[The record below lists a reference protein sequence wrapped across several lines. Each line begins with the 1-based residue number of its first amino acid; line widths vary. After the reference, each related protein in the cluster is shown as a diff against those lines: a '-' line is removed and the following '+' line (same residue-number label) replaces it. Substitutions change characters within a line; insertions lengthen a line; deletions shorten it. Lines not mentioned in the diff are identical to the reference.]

1 MHRFVFIAM
10 LVVPLQGCA
19 WLVRDVA
26 DFENVDMVQAEP
38 LDDEQPGDL
47 HKFVTAEHDTAQVEQ
62 LRGDPDCTDPWD
74 KNNSKSKPAC
84 EAGTYLYWKYMARGA
99 SAAPPPSCN
108 LSVTPPSDD
117 KGQWTFKWTSENATS
132 FSIGGGINTDT
143 TKVSGSVTVAQPYS
157 SANLGT
163 AVGPGGIATCVAS
176 TIAAKPAADA
186 PAAADDAETP
196 GQDTQTAG
204 GNGTASKQSGAGGSL
219 EKSYALNYFNSGI
232 ALSDVLCDAWFA
244 RLSQSNAAMSE
255 ASATIQ
261 NMGTTSSL
269 IATTAGASTL
279 ALQTIT
285 ASTGL
290 LTRATGDL
298 STNYLIS
305 PDLGEIAR
313 KVRNYR
319 DTYYANIVNSGNVVD
334 YASASSYLQKY
345 HSTCSSDWVKTYLS
359 QAISASQPEKSTTTD
374 TGTATDKTSSTSTT
388 ENSSDGTASTTG
400 GSSASD
406 TDVEN
411 YAAKTLK
418 PFFKNAPQAADI
430 VYLYALVFQDKSGV
444 SLISATDAK
453 NTVIYS
459 LASHVPSLVSLSNG
473 KPTWVLAPKKTQASV
488 QTAFKSIDSDFG
500 TGLSAAAQKIVSGL
514 NPTKPAAAATPKKYA
529 PVFQP
534 AVEGSAGTSTNKSNS
549 SQSTTP
555 GTSTTPAGS
564 GK

>member
-1 MHRFVFIAM
+1 MHRFVLVAM
-10 LVVPLQGCA
+10 LAVSLQGCA

-38 LDDEQPGDL
+38 LDDEQPGKL
-47 HKFVTAEHDTAQVEQ
+47 HKWITAENDTAQVDQ
-62 LRGDPDCTDPWD
+62 LRGYPDCTDPSD
-74 KNNSKSKPAC
+74 KNVSSPKTDCK
-84 EAGTYLYWKYMARGA
+84 AGTYLYWKYMARGA
-99 SAAPPPSCN
+99 SAAPPPSCT
-108 LSVTPPSDD
+108 LSVTPPPDD

-163 AVGPGGIATCVAS
+163 AVGPGGVATCVAS
-176 TIAAKPAADA
+176 IVAAKPAADA
-186 PAAADDAETP
+186 PAAAAADAGTA
-196 GQDTQTAG
+196 GQDTQSAG
-204 GNGTASKQSGAGGSL
+204 TGSKQSGAGGSL
-219 EKSYALNYFNSGI
+219 EKNYALNYFNSGI

-261 NMGTTSSL
+261 NMGSTSSL

-290 LTRATGDL
+290 LTKATGDL

-345 HSTCSSDWVKTYLS
+345 HSTCSSDWVRTYLS
-359 QAISASQPEKSTTTD
+359 QAISASQPEKSTTADTD
-374 TGTATDKTSSTSTT
+374 TATDKTPSTSTT
-388 ENSSDGTASTTG
+388 ENSSASTASTTG
-400 GSSASD
+400 GNSASD
-406 TDVEN
+406 TDVET

-418 PFFKNAPQAADI
+418 PFFKNAPKAADI
-430 VYLYALVFQDKSGV
+430 VYLYALAFQDKSGI

-473 KPTWVLAPKKTQASV
+473 TPTWVLAPKKTQASV

-500 TGLSAAAQKIVSGL
+500 TGLSAAAQKIVSSL

-529 PVFQP
+529 PVLQP
-534 AVEGSAGTSTNKSNS
+534 AVEGSAGTTTNKSNS
-549 SQSTTP
+549 SQSASP
-555 GTSTTPAGS
+555 STSTKSTEPGN
-564 GK
+564 